1 MVEAMAF
8 GHDAVWVQCEGL
20 EELAKV
26 AGREKV
32 YDTIVSPTEGLQSAL
47 DERARA

>member
-20 EELAKV
+20 AKV

-32 YDTIVSPTEGLQSAL
+32 YNTIVSPTEGLRSTL